1 MSIRDLIA
9 ILPEP
14 LRHRSL
20 THPSV
25 ADPYESNGR
34 LEFLGDSVLNSRVAE
49 LVFHGYPE
57 LLEGDLTRIRAHL
70 VRKSFLASVGR
81 SRGARGDHRELRHK
95 RLGHRGHRRGHN
107 RRRVSHRQRTR
118 LQDVDEIFN
127 PSEVDTD
134 ELRDWKTLLQET
146 LQADGLRPDLPGPLQ
161 AGPGP
166 PPAASS
172 SAVSVDGSEV
182 ATGEGTSIKESE
194 QTAARAA
201 LEILGIRPVARAR
214 RRGPRRR
221 VASGSARNCFQR

>member
-14 LRHRSL
+14 LRQRSL

-70 VRKSFLASVGR
+70 VRKSFLAMVGR
-81 SRGARGDHRELRHK
+81 SEGIEAIIGGAYLIDRELV
-95 RLGHRGHRRGHN
+95 L
-107 RRRVSHRQRTR
+107 RT
-118 LQDVDEIFN
+118 LDEIFN
-127 PSEVDTD
+127 PAEVDTD

-146 LQADGLRPDLPGPLQ
+146 LQADGLRPTYRVISKQGP
-161 AGPGP
+161 AHRP
-166 PPAASS
+166 SFTS
-172 SAVSVDGSEV
+172 RVSVDGKEV
-182 ATGEGTSIKESE
+182 ATGEGSSIKESE
-194 QTAARAA
+194 QTAARTA
-201 LEILGIRPVARAR
+201 LEILGIRPV
-214 RRGPRRR
+214 PRST
-221 VASGSARNCFQR
+221 VEVHVGA

>member
-1 MSIRDLIA
+1 MPIRDLIA

-14 LRHRSL
+14 LRERSL

-70 VRKSFLASVGR
+70 VRKSFLAAVGR
-81 SRGARGDHRELRHK
+81 TEGLEEIIESSVINDSVIADTVEAIIGAAYLIDRKLVLRT
-95 RLGHRGHRRGHN
+95 GGG
-107 RRRVSHRQRTR
+107 V
-118 LQDVDEIFN
+118 FN

-146 LQADGLRPDLPGPLQ
+146 LQADGLRPTYRVISKQGQ
-161 AGPGP
+161 IGR
-166 PPAASS
+166 ASCR
-172 SAVSVDGSEV
+172 E
-182 ATGEGTSIKESE
+182 
-194 QTAARAA
+194 
-201 LEILGIRPVARAR
+201 
-214 RRGPRRR
+214 R
-221 VASGSARNCFQR
+221 V

>member
-14 LRHRSL
+14 LRQRSL

-34 LEFLGDSVLNSRVAE
+34 LEFLGYSVLNNRVAE

-70 VRKSFLASVGR
+70 VRKSFLSTVGR
-81 SRGARGDHRELRHK
+81 REGLEEMVESSVINDSVVADTVEAIIGAAYLIDRDLVLR
-95 RLGHRGHRRGHN
+95 
-107 RRRVSHRQRTR
+107 T
-118 LQDVDEIFN
+118 VDEIFN

-146 LQADGLRPDLPGPLQ
+146 LQADGLRPTYRVISKQGP
-161 AGPGP
+161 AHRPSFISG
-166 PPAASS
+166 
-172 SAVSVDGSEV
+172 VSVDGREV
-182 ATGEGTSIKESE
+182 ATGEGPSIKESE

-201 LEILGIRPVARAR
+201 LEILGIRPVTRPAFEVHIGA
-214 RRGPRRR
+214 
-221 VASGSARNCFQR
+221 